1 MSLLMTDIE
10 VRLPDRKRA
19 SSSFS
24 PRKPM
29 AEVYCHMENGSTR
42 EIVVPVRVGRLLM
55 GDPIALPLEEDQ
67 AFDAIH
73 DLERRV
79 CFTLMTEMLSRRDYA
94 SGELHDKLKLYGYRD
109 EEINACI
116 ERASRLRFINDA
128 RFATY
133 FIEEQKRRGWG
144 RSKIERELSLR
155 GVSRDDIPGYPDEFF
170 SEEDDVERA
179 LGLLERK
186 TIPEARAFE
195 KLVRHLMG
203 KGFSYSVAACAARLR
218 MDAED

>member
-1 MSLLMTDIE
+1 MTDIE

-29 AEVYCHMENGSTR
+29 AEVSCHMENGSTR
-42 EIVVPVRVGRLLM
+42 EIVVPVRVGRILM
-55 GDPIALPLEEDQ
+55 GDAIGLPLEEER

-73 DLERRV
+73 DLEGRV

-94 SGELHDKLKLYGYRD
+94 SDELHHKLKLYGYRD
-109 EEINACI
+109 EEIDSCI
-116 ERASRLRFINDA
+116 ERASQLRFINDA
-128 RFATY
+128 RFATHC
-133 FIEEQKRRGWG
+133 IEERKRRGWG

-155 GVSRDDIPGYPDEFF
+155 GVCLDDIPGYPDEFF
-170 SEEDDVERA
+170 SEEDDIERA

-186 TIPEARAFE
+186 SIPEARAFE
-195 KLVRHLMG
+195 KFVRHLMG
-203 KGFSYSVAACAARLR
+203 KGFSYSIAARAAR
-218 MDAED
+218 QRIDAAG